1 MKVYKRNGAEQD
13 FCLDKIINAIK
24 KANNAVSDDGKL
36 TDEQF
41 DKVVATVEKFLEP
54 FDTVK
59 VEDIQDLVEKAL
71 MKHNRY
77 EIAKA
82 YILFR
87 DKKQNQKLYD
97 DVDEQVLAITKGE
110 SAELRGDNANKH
122 IDVNSSIRDYIAG
135 TECKSLAQKMLDKSI
150 ITAHK
155 KGWLHYHDMD
165 YSPVMPLHNCFSGNT
180 KVVTEYG
187 TLPFSSFK
195 EGETITVLDYKGV
208 RRKAI
213 VHLFEK
219 QPFNIV
225 TLVARGKNRKV
236 EIECTADHRW
246 MLEDGSITTS
256 LKVGDRIK
264 RFERH
269 RNTITNEE
277 QAKYWCFGFIVGD
290 GCDHYNLSHVRL
302 CGYKNQYLENFKKA
316 GCFYNLTPDFGK
328 DACPVTSH
336 FRKQDFLNSKGW
348 KFLNAEQ
355 KAFLF
360 EGLMAADHWGENSIT
375 TSDERELNL
384 IKECAPIA
392 GYVISSI
399 KEVTRNTNYK
409 ENALQYEIRFISTM
423 KENYGYVVKCIKPKY
438 KDNRPQQTYCVEEP
452 ETHTFTLEKGVVT
465 GNCDVF
471 NIEDMLDNGFMMND
485 TKITRPRRFSTAAN
499 LAAQVNLIIS
509 GSQYGGQTFS
519 WAPLAKYVESTRVDC
534 KIELLTILSVLPK
547 WLALI
552 LKPWYNKM
560 VEVMVKRDVHVGI
573 KTYQYQ
579 VLCHQSSNGQTPFVS
594 NVINLR
600 EAMGEREQKD
610 LAFIIEEIL
619 KRRTKG
625 VLDKLGKPMPPLFPK
640 LLYYTCDGLNVKK
653 GDPYFYLTELA
664 AKCITV
670 RMQPDI
676 ISEKKNREVKKGQMI
691 PAMGCRSFLAPVWE
705 ERRYPR
711 NTMFYWQYVTSNNI
725 QYEGAPGRNIDFN
738 RKIEYSVLPHSD
750 ANCEIA
756 INFRGNTGWLKE
768 TTDEEVVILQPIVYG
783 RFNMG
788 VVTINLPHCALSA
801 VKSVKDNNMD
811 SKYLKDE
818 FYRILDE
825 RLEICHKALLT
836 RWESVKNIKAKNS
849 PILWQHGALARLN
862 EDDTIGDWVV
872 KHEPAFTSISLGY
885 VGLYETC
892 MALTGES
899 NTSSKGQK
907 TSSKILQYLNKK
919 CEEWKEEDHLGYSI
933 YGTPEEALTYK
944 FASALAKD
952 FGLIEHITDKEYVV
966 NSYHVDPR
974 EDIDAFLKLK
984 IEGQYLALSSGGAV
998 SYIETPDMQ
1007 KNPEAII
1014 SVIQYMHEHIMYA
1027 EVNTKLDTCY
1037 NCGYQGELKMIK
1049 TENGDFRFVC
1059 PVCGCDDPDKQLVTR
1074 RICGYMGVVNAG
1086 NVNKGRG
1093 DDIFNRTLH
1102 LDSES
1107 NIRYVGN
1114 MKPTPKSC
1122 LCS

>member
-165 YSPVMPLHNCFSGNT
+165 YSPVMPLHNC
-180 KVVTEYG
+180 
-187 TLPFSSFK
+187 
-195 EGETITVLDYKGV
+195 
-208 RRKAI
+208 
-213 VHLFEK
+213 
-219 QPFNIV
+219 
-225 TLVARGKNRKV
+225 
-236 EIECTADHRW
+236 
-246 MLEDGSITTS
+246 
-256 LKVGDRIK
+256 
-264 RFERH
+264 
-269 RNTITNEE
+269 
-277 QAKYWCFGFIVGD
+277 
-290 GCDHYNLSHVRL
+290 
-302 CGYKNQYLENFKKA
+302 
-316 GCFYNLTPDFGK
+316 
-328 DACPVTSH
+328 
-336 FRKQDFLNSKGW
+336 
-348 KFLNAEQ
+348 
-355 KAFLF
+355 
-360 EGLMAADHWGENSIT
+360 
-375 TSDERELNL
+375 
-384 IKECAPIA
+384 
-392 GYVISSI
+392 
-399 KEVTRNTNYK
+399 
-409 ENALQYEIRFISTM
+409 
-423 KENYGYVVKCIKPKY
+423 
-438 KDNRPQQTYCVEEP
+438 
-452 ETHTFTLEKGVVT
+452 
-465 GNCDVF
+465 DVF

-499 LAAQVNLIIS
+499 LAAQINLIIS

-691 PAMGCRSFLAPVWE
+691 PCMGCRSFLAPIWE
-705 ERRYPR
+705 ERRYSR
-711 NTMFYWQYVTSNNI
+711 NTKFYWQYVTSNNI

-738 RKIEYSVLPHSD
+738 RKIEYSVLPHFD
-750 ANCEIA
+750 ANCDIA

-768 TTDEEVVILQPIVYG
+768 TTDEEVVVLQPIVYG

-788 VVTINLPHCALSA
+788 VVTVNLPHCALSA

-862 EDDTIGDWVV
+862 EEDTIGDWVM

-899 NTSSKGQK
+899 NTSAKGQK

-1014 SVIQYMHEHIMYA
+1014 VVIQYIHEHIMYA

-1102 LDSES
+1102 LDSEC

-1114 MKPTPKSC
+1114 MKPIPKSC

>member
-1 MKVYKRNGAEQD
+1 
-13 FCLDKIINAIK
+13 
-24 KANNAVSDDGKL
+24 
-36 TDEQF
+36 
-41 DKVVATVEKFLEP
+41 
-54 FDTVK
+54 
-59 VEDIQDLVEKAL
+59 
-71 MKHNRY
+71 
-77 EIAKA
+77 
-82 YILFR
+82 
-87 DKKQNQKLYD
+87 
-97 DVDEQVLAITKGE
+97 
-110 SAELRGDNANKH
+110 
-122 IDVNSSIRDYIAG
+122 
-135 TECKSLAQKMLDKSI
+135 
-150 ITAHK
+150 
-155 KGWLHYHDMD
+155 
-165 YSPVMPLHNCFSGNT
+165 
-180 KVVTEYG
+180 
-187 TLPFSSFK
+187 
-195 EGETITVLDYKGV
+195 
-208 RRKAI
+208 
-213 VHLFEK
+213 
-219 QPFNIV
+219 
-225 TLVARGKNRKV
+225 
-236 EIECTADHRW
+236 
-246 MLEDGSITTS
+246 
-256 LKVGDRIK
+256 
-264 RFERH
+264 
-269 RNTITNEE
+269 
-277 QAKYWCFGFIVGD
+277 
-290 GCDHYNLSHVRL
+290 
-302 CGYKNQYLENFKKA
+302 
-316 GCFYNLTPDFGK
+316 
-328 DACPVTSH
+328 
-336 FRKQDFLNSKGW
+336 
-348 KFLNAEQ
+348 
-355 KAFLF
+355 
-360 EGLMAADHWGENSIT
+360 
-375 TSDERELNL
+375 
-384 IKECAPIA
+384 
-392 GYVISSI
+392 
-399 KEVTRNTNYK
+399 
-409 ENALQYEIRFISTM
+409 
-423 KENYGYVVKCIKPKY
+423 
-438 KDNRPQQTYCVEEP
+438 
-452 ETHTFTLEKGVVT
+452 
-465 GNCDVF
+465 
-471 NIEDMLDNGFMMND
+471 
-485 TKITRPRRFSTAAN
+485 
-499 LAAQVNLIIS
+499 
-509 GSQYGGQTFS
+509 
-519 WAPLAKYVESTRVDC
+519 
-534 KIELLTILSVLPK
+534 
-547 WLALI
+547 
-552 LKPWYNKM
+552 
-560 VEVMVKRDVHVGI
+560 
-573 KTYQYQ
+573 
-579 VLCHQSSNGQTPFVS
+579 
-594 NVINLR
+594 
-600 EAMGEREQKD
+600 
-610 LAFIIEEIL
+610 
-619 KRRTKG
+619 
-625 VLDKLGKPMPPLFPK
+625 
-640 LLYYTCDGLNVKK
+640 
-653 GDPYFYLTELA
+653 
-664 AKCITV
+664 
-670 RMQPDI
+670 MQPDI

-768 TTDEEVVILQPIVYG
+768 TTDEEVVVLQPIVYG

-899 NTSSKGQK
+899 NTSVKGQK

-1014 SVIQYMHEHIMYA
+1014 SVIQYMHDHIMYA

>member
-165 YSPVMPLHNCFSGNT
+165 YSPVMPLHNC
-180 KVVTEYG
+180 
-187 TLPFSSFK
+187 
-195 EGETITVLDYKGV
+195 
-208 RRKAI
+208 
-213 VHLFEK
+213 
-219 QPFNIV
+219 
-225 TLVARGKNRKV
+225 
-236 EIECTADHRW
+236 
-246 MLEDGSITTS
+246 
-256 LKVGDRIK
+256 
-264 RFERH
+264 
-269 RNTITNEE
+269 
-277 QAKYWCFGFIVGD
+277 
-290 GCDHYNLSHVRL
+290 
-302 CGYKNQYLENFKKA
+302 
-316 GCFYNLTPDFGK
+316 
-328 DACPVTSH
+328 
-336 FRKQDFLNSKGW
+336 
-348 KFLNAEQ
+348 
-355 KAFLF
+355 
-360 EGLMAADHWGENSIT
+360 
-375 TSDERELNL
+375 
-384 IKECAPIA
+384 
-392 GYVISSI
+392 
-399 KEVTRNTNYK
+399 
-409 ENALQYEIRFISTM
+409 
-423 KENYGYVVKCIKPKY
+423 
-438 KDNRPQQTYCVEEP
+438 
-452 ETHTFTLEKGVVT
+452 
-465 GNCDVF
+465 DVF

-499 LAAQVNLIIS
+499 LAAQINLIIS

-534 KIELLTILSVLPK
+534 KIELLSILSVLPK
-547 WLALI
+547 WFAFI

-600 EAMGEREQKD
+600 EAMGEQEQKD

-691 PAMGCRSFLAPVWE
+691 PCMGCRSFLAPIWE

-711 NTMFYWQYVTSNNI
+711 NTKFYWQYVTSNNI

-862 EDDTIGDWVV
+862 EEDTIGDWVM

-899 NTSSKGQK
+899 NTSVKGQK

-1007 KNPEAII
+1007 KNPEAIVV
-1014 SVIQYMHEHIMYA
+1014 VIQYIHEHIMYA

-1102 LDSES
+1102 LDSEC

-1114 MKPTPKSC
+1114 MKPIPKSC

>member
-165 YSPVMPLHNCFSGNT
+165 YSPVMPLHNC
-180 KVVTEYG
+180 
-187 TLPFSSFK
+187 
-195 EGETITVLDYKGV
+195 
-208 RRKAI
+208 
-213 VHLFEK
+213 
-219 QPFNIV
+219 
-225 TLVARGKNRKV
+225 
-236 EIECTADHRW
+236 
-246 MLEDGSITTS
+246 
-256 LKVGDRIK
+256 
-264 RFERH
+264 
-269 RNTITNEE
+269 
-277 QAKYWCFGFIVGD
+277 
-290 GCDHYNLSHVRL
+290 
-302 CGYKNQYLENFKKA
+302 
-316 GCFYNLTPDFGK
+316 
-328 DACPVTSH
+328 
-336 FRKQDFLNSKGW
+336 
-348 KFLNAEQ
+348 
-355 KAFLF
+355 
-360 EGLMAADHWGENSIT
+360 
-375 TSDERELNL
+375 
-384 IKECAPIA
+384 
-392 GYVISSI
+392 
-399 KEVTRNTNYK
+399 
-409 ENALQYEIRFISTM
+409 
-423 KENYGYVVKCIKPKY
+423 
-438 KDNRPQQTYCVEEP
+438 
-452 ETHTFTLEKGVVT
+452 
-465 GNCDVF
+465 DVF

-499 LAAQVNLIIS
+499 LAAQINLIIS

-560 VEVMVKRDVHVGI
+560 VEIMVKRDVHVGI

-899 NTSSKGQK
+899 NTSVKGQK

-1007 KNPEAII
+1007 KNPEAVI
-1014 SVIQYMHEHIMYA
+1014 SVIQYMHDHIMYA

-1114 MKPTPKSC
+1114 MKPIPKSC
-1122 LCS
+1122 

>member
-165 YSPVMPLHNCFSGNT
+165 YSPVMPLHNC
-180 KVVTEYG
+180 
-187 TLPFSSFK
+187 
-195 EGETITVLDYKGV
+195 
-208 RRKAI
+208 
-213 VHLFEK
+213 
-219 QPFNIV
+219 
-225 TLVARGKNRKV
+225 
-236 EIECTADHRW
+236 
-246 MLEDGSITTS
+246 
-256 LKVGDRIK
+256 
-264 RFERH
+264 
-269 RNTITNEE
+269 
-277 QAKYWCFGFIVGD
+277 
-290 GCDHYNLSHVRL
+290 
-302 CGYKNQYLENFKKA
+302 
-316 GCFYNLTPDFGK
+316 
-328 DACPVTSH
+328 
-336 FRKQDFLNSKGW
+336 
-348 KFLNAEQ
+348 
-355 KAFLF
+355 
-360 EGLMAADHWGENSIT
+360 
-375 TSDERELNL
+375 
-384 IKECAPIA
+384 
-392 GYVISSI
+392 
-399 KEVTRNTNYK
+399 
-409 ENALQYEIRFISTM
+409 
-423 KENYGYVVKCIKPKY
+423 
-438 KDNRPQQTYCVEEP
+438 
-452 ETHTFTLEKGVVT
+452 
-465 GNCDVF
+465 DVF

-499 LAAQVNLIIS
+499 LAAQINLIIS

-534 KIELLTILSVLPK
+534 KIELLSILSVLPK
-547 WLALI
+547 WFAFI

-560 VEVMVKRDVHVGI
+560 VEVMVKRDIHVGI

-600 EAMGEREQKD
+600 EAMGEQEQKD

-691 PAMGCRSFLAPVWE
+691 PCMGCRSFLAPIWE

-711 NTMFYWQYVTSNNI
+711 STKFYWQYVTSNNI

-738 RKIEYSVLPHSD
+738 RKIEYSVLPHFD

-768 TTDEEVVILQPIVYG
+768 MTDEEVVVLQPIVYG

-849 PILWQHGALARLN
+849 PILWQHGALARLD
-862 EDDTIGDWVV
+862 EEDTIGDWVM

-952 FGLIEHITDKEYVV
+952 FGLIEHITDKEYIV

-974 EDIDAFLKLK
+974 EDIDAFLKLN

-1007 KNPEAII
+1007 RNPEAII

-1114 MKPTPKSC
+1114 MKPIPKSC

>member
-165 YSPVMPLHNCFSGNT
+165 YSPVMPLHNC
-180 KVVTEYG
+180 
-187 TLPFSSFK
+187 
-195 EGETITVLDYKGV
+195 
-208 RRKAI
+208 
-213 VHLFEK
+213 
-219 QPFNIV
+219 
-225 TLVARGKNRKV
+225 
-236 EIECTADHRW
+236 
-246 MLEDGSITTS
+246 
-256 LKVGDRIK
+256 
-264 RFERH
+264 
-269 RNTITNEE
+269 
-277 QAKYWCFGFIVGD
+277 
-290 GCDHYNLSHVRL
+290 
-302 CGYKNQYLENFKKA
+302 
-316 GCFYNLTPDFGK
+316 
-328 DACPVTSH
+328 
-336 FRKQDFLNSKGW
+336 
-348 KFLNAEQ
+348 
-355 KAFLF
+355 
-360 EGLMAADHWGENSIT
+360 
-375 TSDERELNL
+375 
-384 IKECAPIA
+384 
-392 GYVISSI
+392 
-399 KEVTRNTNYK
+399 
-409 ENALQYEIRFISTM
+409 
-423 KENYGYVVKCIKPKY
+423 
-438 KDNRPQQTYCVEEP
+438 
-452 ETHTFTLEKGVVT
+452 
-465 GNCDVF
+465 DVF

-499 LAAQVNLIIS
+499 LAAQINLIIS

-534 KIELLTILSVLPK
+534 KIELLSILSVLPK
-547 WLALI
+547 WFAFI

-738 RKIEYSVLPHSD
+738 RKIEYGYLPSFD

-862 EDDTIGDWVV
+862 EDDTIGNWVV

-899 NTSSKGQK
+899 NTSVKGQK

-1014 SVIQYMHEHIMYA
+1014 SVIQYMHDHIMYA

>member
-165 YSPVMPLHNCFSGNT
+165 YSPVMPLHNC
-180 KVVTEYG
+180 
-187 TLPFSSFK
+187 
-195 EGETITVLDYKGV
+195 
-208 RRKAI
+208 
-213 VHLFEK
+213 
-219 QPFNIV
+219 
-225 TLVARGKNRKV
+225 
-236 EIECTADHRW
+236 
-246 MLEDGSITTS
+246 
-256 LKVGDRIK
+256 
-264 RFERH
+264 
-269 RNTITNEE
+269 
-277 QAKYWCFGFIVGD
+277 
-290 GCDHYNLSHVRL
+290 
-302 CGYKNQYLENFKKA
+302 
-316 GCFYNLTPDFGK
+316 
-328 DACPVTSH
+328 
-336 FRKQDFLNSKGW
+336 
-348 KFLNAEQ
+348 
-355 KAFLF
+355 
-360 EGLMAADHWGENSIT
+360 
-375 TSDERELNL
+375 
-384 IKECAPIA
+384 
-392 GYVISSI
+392 
-399 KEVTRNTNYK
+399 
-409 ENALQYEIRFISTM
+409 
-423 KENYGYVVKCIKPKY
+423 
-438 KDNRPQQTYCVEEP
+438 
-452 ETHTFTLEKGVVT
+452 
-465 GNCDVF
+465 DVF

-499 LAAQVNLIIS
+499 LAAQINLIIS

-534 KIELLTILSVLPK
+534 KIELLSILSVLPK
-547 WLALI
+547 WFAFI

-560 VEVMVKRDVHVGI
+560 VEVMVKRDIHVGI

-600 EAMGEREQKD
+600 EAMGEQEQKD

-691 PAMGCRSFLAPVWE
+691 PCMGCRSFLAPIWE

-711 NTMFYWQYVTSNNI
+711 STKFYWQYVTSNNI

-738 RKIEYSVLPHSD
+738 RKIEYGVLPHSD

-768 TTDEEVVILQPIVYG
+768 TTDEEVVVLQPIVYG

-788 VVTINLPHCALSA
+788 VVTVNLPHCALSA

-849 PILWQHGALARLN
+849 PILWQHGALARLD
-862 EDDTIGDWVV
+862 EDDTIGDWVM

-899 NTSSKGQK
+899 NTSAKGQK

-1007 KNPEAII
+1007 KNPEAIVV
-1014 SVIQYMHEHIMYA
+1014 VIQYIHEHIMYA

-1114 MKPTPKSC
+1114 MKPITKSC

>member
-165 YSPVMPLHNCFSGNT
+165 YSPVMPLHNC
-180 KVVTEYG
+180 
-187 TLPFSSFK
+187 
-195 EGETITVLDYKGV
+195 
-208 RRKAI
+208 
-213 VHLFEK
+213 
-219 QPFNIV
+219 
-225 TLVARGKNRKV
+225 
-236 EIECTADHRW
+236 
-246 MLEDGSITTS
+246 
-256 LKVGDRIK
+256 
-264 RFERH
+264 
-269 RNTITNEE
+269 
-277 QAKYWCFGFIVGD
+277 
-290 GCDHYNLSHVRL
+290 
-302 CGYKNQYLENFKKA
+302 
-316 GCFYNLTPDFGK
+316 
-328 DACPVTSH
+328 
-336 FRKQDFLNSKGW
+336 
-348 KFLNAEQ
+348 
-355 KAFLF
+355 
-360 EGLMAADHWGENSIT
+360 
-375 TSDERELNL
+375 
-384 IKECAPIA
+384 
-392 GYVISSI
+392 
-399 KEVTRNTNYK
+399 
-409 ENALQYEIRFISTM
+409 
-423 KENYGYVVKCIKPKY
+423 
-438 KDNRPQQTYCVEEP
+438 
-452 ETHTFTLEKGVVT
+452 
-465 GNCDVF
+465 DVF

-499 LAAQVNLIIS
+499 LAAQINLIIS

-534 KIELLTILSVLPK
+534 KIELLSILSVLPK
-547 WLALI
+547 WFAFI

-691 PAMGCRSFLAPVWE
+691 PCMGCRSFLAPIWE
-705 ERRYPR
+705 ERRYSR
-711 NTMFYWQYVTSNNI
+711 NTKFYWQYVTSNNI

-862 EDDTIGDWVV
+862 EEDTIGDWVM

-899 NTSSKGQK
+899 NTSAKGQK

-1007 KNPEAII
+1007 KNPEAIVV
-1014 SVIQYMHEHIMYA
+1014 VIQYIHEHIMYA

-1037 NCGYQGELKMIK
+1037 NCGYQGELKMVK

-1102 LDSES
+1102 LDSEC

-1114 MKPTPKSC
+1114 MKPIPKSC

>member
-41 DKVVATVEKFLEP
+41 GKVVATVEKFLEP

-165 YSPVMPLHNCFSGNT
+165 YSPVMPLHNC
-180 KVVTEYG
+180 
-187 TLPFSSFK
+187 
-195 EGETITVLDYKGV
+195 
-208 RRKAI
+208 
-213 VHLFEK
+213 
-219 QPFNIV
+219 
-225 TLVARGKNRKV
+225 
-236 EIECTADHRW
+236 
-246 MLEDGSITTS
+246 
-256 LKVGDRIK
+256 
-264 RFERH
+264 
-269 RNTITNEE
+269 
-277 QAKYWCFGFIVGD
+277 
-290 GCDHYNLSHVRL
+290 
-302 CGYKNQYLENFKKA
+302 
-316 GCFYNLTPDFGK
+316 
-328 DACPVTSH
+328 
-336 FRKQDFLNSKGW
+336 
-348 KFLNAEQ
+348 
-355 KAFLF
+355 
-360 EGLMAADHWGENSIT
+360 
-375 TSDERELNL
+375 
-384 IKECAPIA
+384 
-392 GYVISSI
+392 
-399 KEVTRNTNYK
+399 
-409 ENALQYEIRFISTM
+409 
-423 KENYGYVVKCIKPKY
+423 
-438 KDNRPQQTYCVEEP
+438 
-452 ETHTFTLEKGVVT
+452 
-465 GNCDVF
+465 DVF

-499 LAAQVNLIIS
+499 LAAQINLIIS

-547 WLALI
+547 WFAFI

-560 VEVMVKRDVHVGI
+560 VEVMVKRDIHVGI

-691 PAMGCRSFLAPVWE
+691 PCMGCRSFLAPIWE

-711 NTMFYWQYVTSNNI
+711 STKFYWQYVTSNNI
-725 QYEGAPGRNIDFN
+725 QYEGSPGRNIDFN
-738 RKIEYSVLPHSD
+738 RKIEYSVLPHFD

-768 TTDEEVVILQPIVYG
+768 TTDEEVVVLQPIVYG

-788 VVTINLPHCALSA
+788 VVTVNLPHCALSA

-862 EDDTIGDWVV
+862 EEDTIGDWVM

-899 NTSSKGQK
+899 NTSAKGQK

-974 EDIDAFLKLK
+974 EDIDAFLKLN

-1007 KNPEAII
+1007 RNPEAII

-1114 MKPTPKSC
+1114 MKPIPKSC

>member
-165 YSPVMPLHNCFSGNT
+165 YSPVMPLHNC
-180 KVVTEYG
+180 
-187 TLPFSSFK
+187 
-195 EGETITVLDYKGV
+195 
-208 RRKAI
+208 
-213 VHLFEK
+213 
-219 QPFNIV
+219 
-225 TLVARGKNRKV
+225 
-236 EIECTADHRW
+236 
-246 MLEDGSITTS
+246 
-256 LKVGDRIK
+256 
-264 RFERH
+264 
-269 RNTITNEE
+269 
-277 QAKYWCFGFIVGD
+277 
-290 GCDHYNLSHVRL
+290 
-302 CGYKNQYLENFKKA
+302 
-316 GCFYNLTPDFGK
+316 
-328 DACPVTSH
+328 
-336 FRKQDFLNSKGW
+336 
-348 KFLNAEQ
+348 
-355 KAFLF
+355 
-360 EGLMAADHWGENSIT
+360 
-375 TSDERELNL
+375 
-384 IKECAPIA
+384 
-392 GYVISSI
+392 
-399 KEVTRNTNYK
+399 
-409 ENALQYEIRFISTM
+409 
-423 KENYGYVVKCIKPKY
+423 
-438 KDNRPQQTYCVEEP
+438 
-452 ETHTFTLEKGVVT
+452 
-465 GNCDVF
+465 DVF

-499 LAAQVNLIIS
+499 LAAQINLIIS

-738 RKIEYSVLPHSD
+738 RKIEYGYLPSFD

-899 NTSSKGQK
+899 NTSVKGQK

-1014 SVIQYMHEHIMYA
+1014 SVIQYMHDHIMYA

-1114 MKPTPKSC
+1114 MKPNPKSC

>member
-165 YSPVMPLHNCFSGNT
+165 YSPVMPLHNC
-180 KVVTEYG
+180 
-187 TLPFSSFK
+187 
-195 EGETITVLDYKGV
+195 
-208 RRKAI
+208 
-213 VHLFEK
+213 
-219 QPFNIV
+219 
-225 TLVARGKNRKV
+225 
-236 EIECTADHRW
+236 
-246 MLEDGSITTS
+246 
-256 LKVGDRIK
+256 
-264 RFERH
+264 
-269 RNTITNEE
+269 
-277 QAKYWCFGFIVGD
+277 
-290 GCDHYNLSHVRL
+290 
-302 CGYKNQYLENFKKA
+302 
-316 GCFYNLTPDFGK
+316 
-328 DACPVTSH
+328 
-336 FRKQDFLNSKGW
+336 
-348 KFLNAEQ
+348 
-355 KAFLF
+355 
-360 EGLMAADHWGENSIT
+360 
-375 TSDERELNL
+375 
-384 IKECAPIA
+384 
-392 GYVISSI
+392 
-399 KEVTRNTNYK
+399 
-409 ENALQYEIRFISTM
+409 
-423 KENYGYVVKCIKPKY
+423 
-438 KDNRPQQTYCVEEP
+438 
-452 ETHTFTLEKGVVT
+452 
-465 GNCDVF
+465 DVF

-499 LAAQVNLIIS
+499 LAAQINLIIS

-534 KIELLTILSVLPK
+534 KIELLSILSVLPK
-547 WLALI
+547 WLAFI

-560 VEVMVKRDVHVGI
+560 VEVMVKRDIHVGI

-691 PAMGCRSFLAPVWE
+691 PCMGCRSFVSAIWE

-711 NTMFYWQYVTSNNI
+711 STKFYWQYVTSNNI

-738 RKIEYSVLPHSD
+738 RKIEYSVLPHFD

-768 TTDEEVVILQPIVYG
+768 TTDEEVVVLQPIVYG

-862 EDDTIGDWVV
+862 EEDTIGDWVM

-899 NTSSKGQK
+899 NTSVKGQK

-1014 SVIQYMHEHIMYA
+1014 VVIQYIHEHIMYA

-1102 LDSES
+1102 LDSEC

-1114 MKPTPKSC
+1114 VKPIPKSC

>member
-165 YSPVMPLHNCFSGNT
+165 YSPVMPLHNC
-180 KVVTEYG
+180 
-187 TLPFSSFK
+187 
-195 EGETITVLDYKGV
+195 
-208 RRKAI
+208 
-213 VHLFEK
+213 
-219 QPFNIV
+219 
-225 TLVARGKNRKV
+225 
-236 EIECTADHRW
+236 
-246 MLEDGSITTS
+246 
-256 LKVGDRIK
+256 
-264 RFERH
+264 
-269 RNTITNEE
+269 
-277 QAKYWCFGFIVGD
+277 
-290 GCDHYNLSHVRL
+290 
-302 CGYKNQYLENFKKA
+302 
-316 GCFYNLTPDFGK
+316 
-328 DACPVTSH
+328 
-336 FRKQDFLNSKGW
+336 
-348 KFLNAEQ
+348 
-355 KAFLF
+355 
-360 EGLMAADHWGENSIT
+360 
-375 TSDERELNL
+375 
-384 IKECAPIA
+384 
-392 GYVISSI
+392 
-399 KEVTRNTNYK
+399 
-409 ENALQYEIRFISTM
+409 
-423 KENYGYVVKCIKPKY
+423 
-438 KDNRPQQTYCVEEP
+438 
-452 ETHTFTLEKGVVT
+452 
-465 GNCDVF
+465 DVF

-499 LAAQVNLIIS
+499 LAAQINLIIS

-534 KIELLTILSVLPK
+534 KIELLSILSVLPK
-547 WLALI
+547 WFAFI

-691 PAMGCRSFLAPVWE
+691 PCMGCRSFLAPIWE

-711 NTMFYWQYVTSNNI
+711 STKFYWQYVTSNNI

-738 RKIEYSVLPHSD
+738 RKIEYSVLPHFN

-768 TTDEEVVILQPIVYG
+768 TTDEEVVVLQPIVYG

-788 VVTINLPHCALSA
+788 VVTVNLPHCALSA

-862 EDDTIGDWVV
+862 EDDTIGDWVM

-899 NTSSKGQK
+899 NTSAKGQK

-974 EDIDAFLKLK
+974 EDIDAFLKLN

-1007 KNPEAII
+1007 RNPEAII

-1114 MKPTPKSC
+1114 MKPIPKS
-1122 LCS
+1122 

>member
-165 YSPVMPLHNCFSGNT
+165 YSPVMPLHNC
-180 KVVTEYG
+180 
-187 TLPFSSFK
+187 
-195 EGETITVLDYKGV
+195 
-208 RRKAI
+208 
-213 VHLFEK
+213 
-219 QPFNIV
+219 
-225 TLVARGKNRKV
+225 
-236 EIECTADHRW
+236 
-246 MLEDGSITTS
+246 
-256 LKVGDRIK
+256 
-264 RFERH
+264 
-269 RNTITNEE
+269 
-277 QAKYWCFGFIVGD
+277 
-290 GCDHYNLSHVRL
+290 
-302 CGYKNQYLENFKKA
+302 
-316 GCFYNLTPDFGK
+316 
-328 DACPVTSH
+328 
-336 FRKQDFLNSKGW
+336 
-348 KFLNAEQ
+348 
-355 KAFLF
+355 
-360 EGLMAADHWGENSIT
+360 
-375 TSDERELNL
+375 
-384 IKECAPIA
+384 
-392 GYVISSI
+392 
-399 KEVTRNTNYK
+399 
-409 ENALQYEIRFISTM
+409 
-423 KENYGYVVKCIKPKY
+423 
-438 KDNRPQQTYCVEEP
+438 
-452 ETHTFTLEKGVVT
+452 
-465 GNCDVF
+465 DVF

-499 LAAQVNLIIS
+499 LAAQINLIIS

-547 WLALI
+547 WLAFI

-560 VEVMVKRDVHVGI
+560 VEVMVKRDIHVGI

-600 EAMGEREQKD
+600 EAMGEQEQKD

-691 PAMGCRSFLAPVWE
+691 PCMGCRSFLAPIWE
-705 ERRYPR
+705 ERRYSR
-711 NTMFYWQYVTSNNI
+711 NTKFYWQYVTSNNI

-811 SKYLKDE
+811 PKYLKDE

-849 PILWQHGALARLN
+849 PILWQHGALARLD
-862 EDDTIGDWVV
+862 EDDTIGDWVM

-899 NTSSKGQK
+899 NTSVKGQK

-1007 KNPEAII
+1007 RNPEAII

-1114 MKPTPKSC
+1114 IKPITKSC

>member
-41 DKVVATVEKFLEP
+41 DKVVATVEKYLEP

-165 YSPVMPLHNCFSGNT
+165 YSPVMPLHNC
-180 KVVTEYG
+180 
-187 TLPFSSFK
+187 
-195 EGETITVLDYKGV
+195 
-208 RRKAI
+208 
-213 VHLFEK
+213 
-219 QPFNIV
+219 
-225 TLVARGKNRKV
+225 
-236 EIECTADHRW
+236 
-246 MLEDGSITTS
+246 
-256 LKVGDRIK
+256 
-264 RFERH
+264 
-269 RNTITNEE
+269 
-277 QAKYWCFGFIVGD
+277 
-290 GCDHYNLSHVRL
+290 
-302 CGYKNQYLENFKKA
+302 
-316 GCFYNLTPDFGK
+316 
-328 DACPVTSH
+328 
-336 FRKQDFLNSKGW
+336 
-348 KFLNAEQ
+348 
-355 KAFLF
+355 
-360 EGLMAADHWGENSIT
+360 
-375 TSDERELNL
+375 
-384 IKECAPIA
+384 
-392 GYVISSI
+392 
-399 KEVTRNTNYK
+399 
-409 ENALQYEIRFISTM
+409 
-423 KENYGYVVKCIKPKY
+423 
-438 KDNRPQQTYCVEEP
+438 
-452 ETHTFTLEKGVVT
+452 
-465 GNCDVF
+465 DVF

-499 LAAQVNLIIS
+499 LAAQINLIIS

-534 KIELLTILSVLPK
+534 KIELLSILSVLPK
-547 WLALI
+547 WLAFI

-691 PAMGCRSFLAPVWE
+691 PCMGCRSFLAPIWE

-711 NTMFYWQYVTSNNI
+711 NTKFYWQYVTSNNI

-738 RKIEYSVLPHSD
+738 RKIEYSVLPHFD
-750 ANCEIA
+750 ANCDIA

-768 TTDEEVVILQPIVYG
+768 TTDEEVVVLQPIVYG

-849 PILWQHGALARLN
+849 PILWQHGALARLD
-862 EDDTIGDWVV
+862 EEDTIGDWVM

-899 NTSSKGQK
+899 NTSVKGQK

-1007 KNPEAII
+1007 RNPEAII

-1037 NCGYQGELKMIK
+1037 NCGYQGELEMIK

-1059 PVCGCDDPDKQLVTR
+1059 PVCKCDDPDKQLVTR

-1102 LDSES
+1102 LDSEC

-1114 MKPTPKSC
+1114 IKPIPKSC

>member
-165 YSPVMPLHNCFSGNT
+165 YSPVMPLHNC
-180 KVVTEYG
+180 
-187 TLPFSSFK
+187 
-195 EGETITVLDYKGV
+195 
-208 RRKAI
+208 
-213 VHLFEK
+213 
-219 QPFNIV
+219 
-225 TLVARGKNRKV
+225 
-236 EIECTADHRW
+236 
-246 MLEDGSITTS
+246 
-256 LKVGDRIK
+256 
-264 RFERH
+264 
-269 RNTITNEE
+269 
-277 QAKYWCFGFIVGD
+277 
-290 GCDHYNLSHVRL
+290 
-302 CGYKNQYLENFKKA
+302 
-316 GCFYNLTPDFGK
+316 
-328 DACPVTSH
+328 
-336 FRKQDFLNSKGW
+336 
-348 KFLNAEQ
+348 
-355 KAFLF
+355 
-360 EGLMAADHWGENSIT
+360 
-375 TSDERELNL
+375 
-384 IKECAPIA
+384 
-392 GYVISSI
+392 
-399 KEVTRNTNYK
+399 
-409 ENALQYEIRFISTM
+409 
-423 KENYGYVVKCIKPKY
+423 
-438 KDNRPQQTYCVEEP
+438 
-452 ETHTFTLEKGVVT
+452 
-465 GNCDVF
+465 DVF

-499 LAAQVNLIIS
+499 LAAQINLIIS

-547 WLALI
+547 WFAFI

-560 VEVMVKRDVHVGI
+560 VEVMVKRDIHVGI

-600 EAMGEREQKD
+600 EAMGEQEQKD

-691 PAMGCRSFLAPVWE
+691 PCMGCRSFLAPIWE
-705 ERRYPR
+705 ERRYSR
-711 NTMFYWQYVTSNNI
+711 NTKFYWQYVTSNNI

-862 EDDTIGDWVV
+862 EEDTIGDWVM

-899 NTSSKGQK
+899 NTSAKGQK

-1014 SVIQYMHEHIMYA
+1014 VVIQYIHEHIMYA

-1102 LDSES
+1102 LDSEC

-1114 MKPTPKSC
+1114 MKPIPKSC

>member
-82 YILFR
+82 YIIFR

-165 YSPVMPLHNCFSGNT
+165 YSPVMPLHNC
-180 KVVTEYG
+180 
-187 TLPFSSFK
+187 
-195 EGETITVLDYKGV
+195 
-208 RRKAI
+208 
-213 VHLFEK
+213 
-219 QPFNIV
+219 
-225 TLVARGKNRKV
+225 
-236 EIECTADHRW
+236 
-246 MLEDGSITTS
+246 
-256 LKVGDRIK
+256 
-264 RFERH
+264 
-269 RNTITNEE
+269 
-277 QAKYWCFGFIVGD
+277 
-290 GCDHYNLSHVRL
+290 
-302 CGYKNQYLENFKKA
+302 
-316 GCFYNLTPDFGK
+316 
-328 DACPVTSH
+328 
-336 FRKQDFLNSKGW
+336 
-348 KFLNAEQ
+348 
-355 KAFLF
+355 
-360 EGLMAADHWGENSIT
+360 
-375 TSDERELNL
+375 
-384 IKECAPIA
+384 
-392 GYVISSI
+392 
-399 KEVTRNTNYK
+399 
-409 ENALQYEIRFISTM
+409 
-423 KENYGYVVKCIKPKY
+423 
-438 KDNRPQQTYCVEEP
+438 
-452 ETHTFTLEKGVVT
+452 
-465 GNCDVF
+465 DVF

-499 LAAQVNLIIS
+499 LAAQINLIIS

-534 KIELLTILSVLPK
+534 KIELLSILSVLPK
-547 WLALI
+547 WFAFI

-691 PAMGCRSFLAPVWE
+691 PCMGCRSFLAPIWE

-711 NTMFYWQYVTSNNI
+711 NTKFYWQYVTSNNI

-738 RKIEYSVLPHSD
+738 RKIEYSVLPHFD
-750 ANCEIA
+750 ANCDIA

-768 TTDEEVVILQPIVYG
+768 TTDEEVVVLQPIVYG

-788 VVTINLPHCALSA
+788 VVTVNLPHCALSA

-849 PILWQHGALARLN
+849 PILWQHGALARLD
-862 EDDTIGDWVV
+862 EEDTIGDWVM

-899 NTSSKGQK
+899 NTSVKGQK

-1014 SVIQYMHEHIMYA
+1014 VVIQYIHEHIMYA

-1102 LDSES
+1102 LDSEC

-1114 MKPTPKSC
+1114 MKPIPKSC

>member
-1 MKVYKRNGAEQD
+1 
-13 FCLDKIINAIK
+13 
-24 KANNAVSDDGKL
+24 
-36 TDEQF
+36 
-41 DKVVATVEKFLEP
+41 
-54 FDTVK
+54 
-59 VEDIQDLVEKAL
+59 
-71 MKHNRY
+71 
-77 EIAKA
+77 
-82 YILFR
+82 
-87 DKKQNQKLYD
+87 
-97 DVDEQVLAITKGE
+97 
-110 SAELRGDNANKH
+110 
-122 IDVNSSIRDYIAG
+122 
-135 TECKSLAQKMLDKSI
+135 
-150 ITAHK
+150 
-155 KGWLHYHDMD
+155 
-165 YSPVMPLHNCFSGNT
+165 
-180 KVVTEYG
+180 
-187 TLPFSSFK
+187 
-195 EGETITVLDYKGV
+195 
-208 RRKAI
+208 
-213 VHLFEK
+213 
-219 QPFNIV
+219 
-225 TLVARGKNRKV
+225 
-236 EIECTADHRW
+236 
-246 MLEDGSITTS
+246 
-256 LKVGDRIK
+256 
-264 RFERH
+264 
-269 RNTITNEE
+269 
-277 QAKYWCFGFIVGD
+277 
-290 GCDHYNLSHVRL
+290 
-302 CGYKNQYLENFKKA
+302 
-316 GCFYNLTPDFGK
+316 
-328 DACPVTSH
+328 
-336 FRKQDFLNSKGW
+336 
-348 KFLNAEQ
+348 
-355 KAFLF
+355 
-360 EGLMAADHWGENSIT
+360 
-375 TSDERELNL
+375 
-384 IKECAPIA
+384 
-392 GYVISSI
+392 
-399 KEVTRNTNYK
+399 
-409 ENALQYEIRFISTM
+409 
-423 KENYGYVVKCIKPKY
+423 
-438 KDNRPQQTYCVEEP
+438 
-452 ETHTFTLEKGVVT
+452 
-465 GNCDVF
+465 
-471 NIEDMLDNGFMMND
+471 
-485 TKITRPRRFSTAAN
+485 
-499 LAAQVNLIIS
+499 
-509 GSQYGGQTFS
+509 
-519 WAPLAKYVESTRVDC
+519 
-534 KIELLTILSVLPK
+534 
-547 WLALI
+547 
-552 LKPWYNKM
+552 M
-560 VEVMVKRDVHVGI
+560 VEVMVKRDIHVGI

-691 PAMGCRSFLAPVWE
+691 PCMGCRSFLAPIWE

-711 NTMFYWQYVTSNNI
+711 NTKFYWQYVTSNHI

-738 RKIEYSVLPHSD
+738 RKIEYSVLPHFD
-750 ANCEIA
+750 ANCDIA

-768 TTDEEVVILQPIVYG
+768 TTDEEVVVLQPIVYG

-849 PILWQHGALARLN
+849 PILWQHGALARLD
-862 EDDTIGDWVV
+862 EDDTIGDWVM

-899 NTSSKGQK
+899 NTSAKGQK

-1007 KNPEAII
+1007 RNPEAII

-1037 NCGYQGELKMIK
+1037 NCGYQGELEMIK

-1059 PVCGCDDPDKQLVTR
+1059 PVCKCDDPDKQLVTR

-1102 LDSES
+1102 LDSEC

-1114 MKPTPKSC
+1114 IKPIPKSC

>member
-165 YSPVMPLHNCFSGNT
+165 YSPVMPLHNC
-180 KVVTEYG
+180 
-187 TLPFSSFK
+187 
-195 EGETITVLDYKGV
+195 
-208 RRKAI
+208 
-213 VHLFEK
+213 
-219 QPFNIV
+219 
-225 TLVARGKNRKV
+225 
-236 EIECTADHRW
+236 
-246 MLEDGSITTS
+246 
-256 LKVGDRIK
+256 
-264 RFERH
+264 
-269 RNTITNEE
+269 
-277 QAKYWCFGFIVGD
+277 
-290 GCDHYNLSHVRL
+290 
-302 CGYKNQYLENFKKA
+302 
-316 GCFYNLTPDFGK
+316 
-328 DACPVTSH
+328 
-336 FRKQDFLNSKGW
+336 
-348 KFLNAEQ
+348 
-355 KAFLF
+355 
-360 EGLMAADHWGENSIT
+360 
-375 TSDERELNL
+375 
-384 IKECAPIA
+384 
-392 GYVISSI
+392 
-399 KEVTRNTNYK
+399 
-409 ENALQYEIRFISTM
+409 
-423 KENYGYVVKCIKPKY
+423 
-438 KDNRPQQTYCVEEP
+438 
-452 ETHTFTLEKGVVT
+452 
-465 GNCDVF
+465 DVF

-499 LAAQVNLIIS
+499 LAAQINLIIS

-534 KIELLTILSVLPK
+534 KIELLSILSVLPK
-547 WLALI
+547 WFAFI

-600 EAMGEREQKD
+600 EAMGEQEQKD

-691 PAMGCRSFLAPVWE
+691 PCMGCRSFLAPIWE
-705 ERRYPR
+705 ERRYSR
-711 NTMFYWQYVTSNNI
+711 NTKFYWQYVTSNNI

-788 VVTINLPHCALSA
+788 VVTVNLPHCALSA

-862 EDDTIGDWVV
+862 EEDTIGDWVM

-899 NTSSKGQK
+899 NTSAKGQK

-919 CEEWKEEDHLGYSI
+919 CEDWKEEDHLGYSI

-1007 KNPEAII
+1007 KNPEAIVV
-1014 SVIQYMHEHIMYA
+1014 VIQYIHEHIMYA

-1102 LDSES
+1102 LDSEC

-1114 MKPTPKSC
+1114 VKPIPKNC

>member
-41 DKVVATVEKFLEP
+41 GKVVATVEKFLEP

-165 YSPVMPLHNCFSGNT
+165 YSPVMPLHNC
-180 KVVTEYG
+180 
-187 TLPFSSFK
+187 
-195 EGETITVLDYKGV
+195 
-208 RRKAI
+208 
-213 VHLFEK
+213 
-219 QPFNIV
+219 
-225 TLVARGKNRKV
+225 
-236 EIECTADHRW
+236 
-246 MLEDGSITTS
+246 
-256 LKVGDRIK
+256 
-264 RFERH
+264 
-269 RNTITNEE
+269 
-277 QAKYWCFGFIVGD
+277 
-290 GCDHYNLSHVRL
+290 
-302 CGYKNQYLENFKKA
+302 
-316 GCFYNLTPDFGK
+316 
-328 DACPVTSH
+328 
-336 FRKQDFLNSKGW
+336 
-348 KFLNAEQ
+348 
-355 KAFLF
+355 
-360 EGLMAADHWGENSIT
+360 
-375 TSDERELNL
+375 
-384 IKECAPIA
+384 
-392 GYVISSI
+392 
-399 KEVTRNTNYK
+399 
-409 ENALQYEIRFISTM
+409 
-423 KENYGYVVKCIKPKY
+423 
-438 KDNRPQQTYCVEEP
+438 
-452 ETHTFTLEKGVVT
+452 
-465 GNCDVF
+465 DVF

-499 LAAQVNLIIS
+499 LAAQINLIIS

-691 PAMGCRSFLAPVWE
+691 PCMGCRSFLAPIWE

-711 NTMFYWQYVTSNNI
+711 STKFYWQYVTSNNI

-768 TTDEEVVILQPIVYG
+768 TTDEEVVVLQPIVYG

-788 VVTINLPHCALSA
+788 VVTVNLPHCALSA

-862 EDDTIGDWVV
+862 EEDTIGDWVM

-899 NTSSKGQK
+899 NTSVKGQK

-974 EDIDAFLKLK
+974 EDIDAFLKLN

-1007 KNPEAII
+1007 RNPEAII

-1037 NCGYQGELKMIK
+1037 NCGYQGELEMVK

-1059 PVCGCDDPDKQLVTR
+1059 PVCRCDDPDKQLVTR

-1114 MKPTPKSC
+1114 MKPIPKS
-1122 LCS
+1122 

>member
-165 YSPVMPLHNCFSGNT
+165 YSPVMPLHNC
-180 KVVTEYG
+180 
-187 TLPFSSFK
+187 
-195 EGETITVLDYKGV
+195 
-208 RRKAI
+208 
-213 VHLFEK
+213 
-219 QPFNIV
+219 
-225 TLVARGKNRKV
+225 
-236 EIECTADHRW
+236 
-246 MLEDGSITTS
+246 
-256 LKVGDRIK
+256 
-264 RFERH
+264 
-269 RNTITNEE
+269 
-277 QAKYWCFGFIVGD
+277 
-290 GCDHYNLSHVRL
+290 
-302 CGYKNQYLENFKKA
+302 
-316 GCFYNLTPDFGK
+316 
-328 DACPVTSH
+328 
-336 FRKQDFLNSKGW
+336 
-348 KFLNAEQ
+348 
-355 KAFLF
+355 
-360 EGLMAADHWGENSIT
+360 
-375 TSDERELNL
+375 
-384 IKECAPIA
+384 
-392 GYVISSI
+392 
-399 KEVTRNTNYK
+399 
-409 ENALQYEIRFISTM
+409 
-423 KENYGYVVKCIKPKY
+423 
-438 KDNRPQQTYCVEEP
+438 
-452 ETHTFTLEKGVVT
+452 
-465 GNCDVF
+465 DVF

-499 LAAQVNLIIS
+499 LAAQINLIIS
-509 GSQYGGQTFS
+509 GSQYGGQSFS

-547 WLALI
+547 WIAFI

-560 VEVMVKRDVHVGI
+560 VEVMVKRDIHVGI

-691 PAMGCRSFLAPVWE
+691 PCMGCRSFLAPIWE

-711 NTMFYWQYVTSNNI
+711 STKFYWQYVTSNNI

-738 RKIEYSVLPHSD
+738 RKIEYSVLPHFD

-768 TTDEEVVILQPIVYG
+768 MTDEEVVVLQPIVYG

-849 PILWQHGALARLN
+849 PILWQHGALARLD
-862 EDDTIGDWVV
+862 EEDTIGDWVM

-899 NTSSKGQK
+899 NTSVKGQK

-952 FGLIEHITDKEYVV
+952 FGLIEHITDKEYIV

-974 EDIDAFLKLK
+974 EDIDAFLKLN

-1007 KNPEAII
+1007 RNPEAII

-1114 MKPTPKSC
+1114 MKPIPKSC

>member
-165 YSPVMPLHNCFSGNT
+165 YSPVMPLHNC
-180 KVVTEYG
+180 
-187 TLPFSSFK
+187 
-195 EGETITVLDYKGV
+195 
-208 RRKAI
+208 
-213 VHLFEK
+213 
-219 QPFNIV
+219 
-225 TLVARGKNRKV
+225 
-236 EIECTADHRW
+236 
-246 MLEDGSITTS
+246 
-256 LKVGDRIK
+256 
-264 RFERH
+264 
-269 RNTITNEE
+269 
-277 QAKYWCFGFIVGD
+277 
-290 GCDHYNLSHVRL
+290 
-302 CGYKNQYLENFKKA
+302 
-316 GCFYNLTPDFGK
+316 
-328 DACPVTSH
+328 
-336 FRKQDFLNSKGW
+336 
-348 KFLNAEQ
+348 
-355 KAFLF
+355 
-360 EGLMAADHWGENSIT
+360 
-375 TSDERELNL
+375 
-384 IKECAPIA
+384 
-392 GYVISSI
+392 
-399 KEVTRNTNYK
+399 
-409 ENALQYEIRFISTM
+409 
-423 KENYGYVVKCIKPKY
+423 
-438 KDNRPQQTYCVEEP
+438 
-452 ETHTFTLEKGVVT
+452 
-465 GNCDVF
+465 DVF

-499 LAAQVNLIIS
+499 LAAQINLIIS

-547 WLALI
+547 WFAFI

-560 VEVMVKRDVHVGI
+560 VEVMVKRDIHVGI

-600 EAMGEREQKD
+600 EAMGEQEQKD

-691 PAMGCRSFLAPVWE
+691 PCMGCRSFLAPIWE

-711 NTMFYWQYVTSNNI
+711 STKFYWQYVTSSNV

-738 RKIEYSVLPHSD
+738 RKIEYSVLPHFD

-768 TTDEEVVILQPIVYG
+768 MTDEEVVVLQPIVYG

-849 PILWQHGALARLN
+849 PILWQHGALARLD
-862 EDDTIGDWVV
+862 EEDTIGDWVM

-899 NTSSKGQK
+899 NTSVKGQK

-974 EDIDAFLKLK
+974 EDIDAFLKLN

-1007 KNPEAII
+1007 RNPEAII

-1114 MKPTPKSC
+1114 MKPIPKSC

>member
-165 YSPVMPLHNCFSGNT
+165 YSPVMPLHNC
-180 KVVTEYG
+180 
-187 TLPFSSFK
+187 
-195 EGETITVLDYKGV
+195 
-208 RRKAI
+208 
-213 VHLFEK
+213 
-219 QPFNIV
+219 
-225 TLVARGKNRKV
+225 
-236 EIECTADHRW
+236 
-246 MLEDGSITTS
+246 
-256 LKVGDRIK
+256 
-264 RFERH
+264 
-269 RNTITNEE
+269 
-277 QAKYWCFGFIVGD
+277 
-290 GCDHYNLSHVRL
+290 
-302 CGYKNQYLENFKKA
+302 
-316 GCFYNLTPDFGK
+316 
-328 DACPVTSH
+328 
-336 FRKQDFLNSKGW
+336 
-348 KFLNAEQ
+348 
-355 KAFLF
+355 
-360 EGLMAADHWGENSIT
+360 
-375 TSDERELNL
+375 
-384 IKECAPIA
+384 
-392 GYVISSI
+392 
-399 KEVTRNTNYK
+399 
-409 ENALQYEIRFISTM
+409 
-423 KENYGYVVKCIKPKY
+423 
-438 KDNRPQQTYCVEEP
+438 
-452 ETHTFTLEKGVVT
+452 
-465 GNCDVF
+465 DVF

-499 LAAQVNLIIS
+499 LAAQINLIIS

-547 WLALI
+547 WLAFI

-560 VEVMVKRDVHVGI
+560 VEVMVKRDIHVGI

-600 EAMGEREQKD
+600 EAMGELEQKD

-862 EDDTIGDWVV
+862 EDDTIGDWVM

-952 FGLIEHITDKEYVV
+952 FGLIEHITDKEYIV

-998 SYIETPDMQ
+998 SYIETSDMQ

-1014 SVIQYMHEHIMYA
+1014 SVIQYMHDHIMYA

>member
-41 DKVVATVEKFLEP
+41 DKVVSTVEKFLEP

-165 YSPVMPLHNCFSGNT
+165 YSPVMPLHNC
-180 KVVTEYG
+180 
-187 TLPFSSFK
+187 
-195 EGETITVLDYKGV
+195 
-208 RRKAI
+208 
-213 VHLFEK
+213 
-219 QPFNIV
+219 
-225 TLVARGKNRKV
+225 
-236 EIECTADHRW
+236 
-246 MLEDGSITTS
+246 
-256 LKVGDRIK
+256 
-264 RFERH
+264 
-269 RNTITNEE
+269 
-277 QAKYWCFGFIVGD
+277 
-290 GCDHYNLSHVRL
+290 
-302 CGYKNQYLENFKKA
+302 
-316 GCFYNLTPDFGK
+316 
-328 DACPVTSH
+328 
-336 FRKQDFLNSKGW
+336 
-348 KFLNAEQ
+348 
-355 KAFLF
+355 
-360 EGLMAADHWGENSIT
+360 
-375 TSDERELNL
+375 
-384 IKECAPIA
+384 
-392 GYVISSI
+392 
-399 KEVTRNTNYK
+399 
-409 ENALQYEIRFISTM
+409 
-423 KENYGYVVKCIKPKY
+423 
-438 KDNRPQQTYCVEEP
+438 
-452 ETHTFTLEKGVVT
+452 
-465 GNCDVF
+465 DVF

-499 LAAQVNLIIS
+499 LAAQINLIIS

-534 KIELLTILSVLPK
+534 KIELLSILSVLPK
-547 WLALI
+547 WFAFI

-560 VEVMVKRDVHVGI
+560 VEVMVKRDIHVGI

-691 PAMGCRSFLAPVWE
+691 PCMGCRSFLAPIWE

-711 NTMFYWQYVTSNNI
+711 STKFYWQYVTSNNI

-738 RKIEYSVLPHSD
+738 RKIEYSVLPHFD

-768 TTDEEVVILQPIVYG
+768 TTDEEVVVLQPIVYG

-788 VVTINLPHCALSA
+788 VVTVNLPHCALSA

-862 EDDTIGDWVV
+862 EEDTIGDWVM

-892 MALTGES
+892 MALTSES
-899 NTSSKGQK
+899 NTSVKGQK

-1007 KNPEAII
+1007 RNPEAII

-1037 NCGYQGELKMIK
+1037 NCGYQGELEMVK

-1114 MKPTPKSC
+1114 MKPIPKSC

>member
-165 YSPVMPLHNCFSGNT
+165 YSPVMPLHNC
-180 KVVTEYG
+180 
-187 TLPFSSFK
+187 
-195 EGETITVLDYKGV
+195 
-208 RRKAI
+208 
-213 VHLFEK
+213 
-219 QPFNIV
+219 
-225 TLVARGKNRKV
+225 
-236 EIECTADHRW
+236 
-246 MLEDGSITTS
+246 
-256 LKVGDRIK
+256 
-264 RFERH
+264 
-269 RNTITNEE
+269 
-277 QAKYWCFGFIVGD
+277 
-290 GCDHYNLSHVRL
+290 
-302 CGYKNQYLENFKKA
+302 
-316 GCFYNLTPDFGK
+316 
-328 DACPVTSH
+328 
-336 FRKQDFLNSKGW
+336 
-348 KFLNAEQ
+348 
-355 KAFLF
+355 
-360 EGLMAADHWGENSIT
+360 
-375 TSDERELNL
+375 
-384 IKECAPIA
+384 
-392 GYVISSI
+392 
-399 KEVTRNTNYK
+399 
-409 ENALQYEIRFISTM
+409 
-423 KENYGYVVKCIKPKY
+423 
-438 KDNRPQQTYCVEEP
+438 
-452 ETHTFTLEKGVVT
+452 
-465 GNCDVF
+465 DVF

-499 LAAQVNLIIS
+499 LAAQINLIIS

-534 KIELLTILSVLPK
+534 KIELLSILSVLPK
-547 WLALI
+547 WFAFI

-560 VEVMVKRDVHVGI
+560 VEVMVKRDIHVGI

-600 EAMGEREQKD
+600 EAMGEQEQKD

-691 PAMGCRSFLAPVWE
+691 PCMGCRSFLAPIWE

-711 NTMFYWQYVTSNNI
+711 STKFYWQYVTSNNI

-862 EDDTIGDWVV
+862 EEDTIGDWVM

-899 NTSSKGQK
+899 NTSAKGQK

-974 EDIDAFLKLK
+974 EDIDAFLKLN

-1007 KNPEAII
+1007 RNPEAII

-1114 MKPTPKSC
+1114 MKPITKSC

>member
-165 YSPVMPLHNCFSGNT
+165 YSPVMPLHNC
-180 KVVTEYG
+180 
-187 TLPFSSFK
+187 
-195 EGETITVLDYKGV
+195 
-208 RRKAI
+208 
-213 VHLFEK
+213 
-219 QPFNIV
+219 
-225 TLVARGKNRKV
+225 
-236 EIECTADHRW
+236 
-246 MLEDGSITTS
+246 
-256 LKVGDRIK
+256 
-264 RFERH
+264 
-269 RNTITNEE
+269 
-277 QAKYWCFGFIVGD
+277 
-290 GCDHYNLSHVRL
+290 
-302 CGYKNQYLENFKKA
+302 
-316 GCFYNLTPDFGK
+316 
-328 DACPVTSH
+328 
-336 FRKQDFLNSKGW
+336 
-348 KFLNAEQ
+348 
-355 KAFLF
+355 
-360 EGLMAADHWGENSIT
+360 
-375 TSDERELNL
+375 
-384 IKECAPIA
+384 
-392 GYVISSI
+392 
-399 KEVTRNTNYK
+399 
-409 ENALQYEIRFISTM
+409 
-423 KENYGYVVKCIKPKY
+423 
-438 KDNRPQQTYCVEEP
+438 
-452 ETHTFTLEKGVVT
+452 
-465 GNCDVF
+465 DVF

-499 LAAQVNLIIS
+499 LAAQINLIIS

-534 KIELLTILSVLPK
+534 KIELLSILSVLPK
-547 WLALI
+547 WFAFI

-560 VEVMVKRDVHVGI
+560 VEVMVKRDIHVGI

-610 LAFIIEEIL
+610 LAFIFEEIL

-691 PAMGCRSFLAPVWE
+691 PCMGCRSFLAPIWE

-711 NTMFYWQYVTSNNI
+711 STKFYWQYVTTSNV
-725 QYEGAPGRNIDFN
+725 QYEGAPGRNINFD
-738 RKIEYSVLPHSD
+738 RKIEYGVLPHFD
-750 ANCEIA
+750 VNCGIA

-849 PILWQHGALARLN
+849 PILWQNGALARLN
-862 EDDTIGDWVV
+862 EEDTIGDWVM

-899 NTSSKGQK
+899 NTSAKGQK
-907 TSSKILQYLNKK
+907 TSSNILQYLNKK

-1007 KNPEAII
+1007 KNPEAIVV
-1014 SVIQYMHEHIMYA
+1014 VIQYIHEHIMYA

-1114 MKPTPKSC
+1114 MKPIPKSC

>member
-165 YSPVMPLHNCFSGNT
+165 YSPVMPLHNC
-180 KVVTEYG
+180 
-187 TLPFSSFK
+187 
-195 EGETITVLDYKGV
+195 
-208 RRKAI
+208 
-213 VHLFEK
+213 
-219 QPFNIV
+219 
-225 TLVARGKNRKV
+225 
-236 EIECTADHRW
+236 
-246 MLEDGSITTS
+246 
-256 LKVGDRIK
+256 
-264 RFERH
+264 
-269 RNTITNEE
+269 
-277 QAKYWCFGFIVGD
+277 
-290 GCDHYNLSHVRL
+290 
-302 CGYKNQYLENFKKA
+302 
-316 GCFYNLTPDFGK
+316 
-328 DACPVTSH
+328 
-336 FRKQDFLNSKGW
+336 
-348 KFLNAEQ
+348 
-355 KAFLF
+355 
-360 EGLMAADHWGENSIT
+360 
-375 TSDERELNL
+375 
-384 IKECAPIA
+384 
-392 GYVISSI
+392 
-399 KEVTRNTNYK
+399 
-409 ENALQYEIRFISTM
+409 
-423 KENYGYVVKCIKPKY
+423 
-438 KDNRPQQTYCVEEP
+438 
-452 ETHTFTLEKGVVT
+452 
-465 GNCDVF
+465 DVF

-499 LAAQVNLIIS
+499 LAAQINLIIS

-738 RKIEYSVLPHSD
+738 RKIEYGYLPSFD

-756 INFRGNTGWLKE
+756 INFRGNTGWLRE
-768 TTDEEVVILQPIVYG
+768 VTEDEVVILQPIVYG

-788 VVTINLPHCALSA
+788 VVTVNLPHCALSA

-862 EDDTIGDWVV
+862 EDDTIGDWVM

-899 NTSSKGQK
+899 NTSVKGQK
-907 TSSKILQYLNKK
+907 ASSKILQYLNKK

-998 SYIETPDMQ
+998 SYIETSDMQ

-1102 LDSES
+1102 LDNEC

-1114 MKPTPKSC
+1114 MKPIPKSC

>member
-165 YSPVMPLHNCFSGNT
+165 YSPVMPLHNC
-180 KVVTEYG
+180 
-187 TLPFSSFK
+187 
-195 EGETITVLDYKGV
+195 
-208 RRKAI
+208 
-213 VHLFEK
+213 
-219 QPFNIV
+219 
-225 TLVARGKNRKV
+225 
-236 EIECTADHRW
+236 
-246 MLEDGSITTS
+246 
-256 LKVGDRIK
+256 
-264 RFERH
+264 
-269 RNTITNEE
+269 
-277 QAKYWCFGFIVGD
+277 
-290 GCDHYNLSHVRL
+290 
-302 CGYKNQYLENFKKA
+302 
-316 GCFYNLTPDFGK
+316 
-328 DACPVTSH
+328 
-336 FRKQDFLNSKGW
+336 
-348 KFLNAEQ
+348 
-355 KAFLF
+355 
-360 EGLMAADHWGENSIT
+360 
-375 TSDERELNL
+375 
-384 IKECAPIA
+384 
-392 GYVISSI
+392 
-399 KEVTRNTNYK
+399 
-409 ENALQYEIRFISTM
+409 
-423 KENYGYVVKCIKPKY
+423 
-438 KDNRPQQTYCVEEP
+438 
-452 ETHTFTLEKGVVT
+452 
-465 GNCDVF
+465 DVF
-471 NIEDMLDNGFMMND
+471 NIEDMLNNGFMMND

-499 LAAQVNLIIS
+499 LAAQINLIIS

-534 KIELLTILSVLPK
+534 KIELLSILSVLPK
-547 WLALI
+547 WFAFI

-560 VEVMVKRDVHVGI
+560 VEVMVKRDIHVGI

-600 EAMGEREQKD
+600 EAMGEQEQKD

-691 PAMGCRSFLAPVWE
+691 PCMGCRSFVSAIWE

-711 NTMFYWQYVTSNNI
+711 NTKFYWQYVTSNNI

-738 RKIEYSVLPHSD
+738 RKIEYGYLPSFD
-750 ANCEIA
+750 ENCEIA

-788 VVTINLPHCALSA
+788 VVTVNLPHCALSA

-862 EDDTIGDWVV
+862 EDDTIGDWVM

-899 NTSSKGQK
+899 NTSVKGQK

-974 EDIDAFLKLK
+974 EDIDAFLKLN

-1007 KNPEAII
+1007 RNPEAII

-1037 NCGYQGELKMIK
+1037 NCGYQGELEMIK

-1059 PVCGCDDPDKQLVTR
+1059 PVCRCDDPDKQLVTR

-1107 NIRYVGN
+1107 NIHYVGN
-1114 MKPTPKSC
+1114 MKPIPKSC

>member
-165 YSPVMPLHNCFSGNT
+165 YSPVMPLHNC
-180 KVVTEYG
+180 
-187 TLPFSSFK
+187 
-195 EGETITVLDYKGV
+195 
-208 RRKAI
+208 
-213 VHLFEK
+213 
-219 QPFNIV
+219 
-225 TLVARGKNRKV
+225 
-236 EIECTADHRW
+236 
-246 MLEDGSITTS
+246 
-256 LKVGDRIK
+256 
-264 RFERH
+264 
-269 RNTITNEE
+269 
-277 QAKYWCFGFIVGD
+277 
-290 GCDHYNLSHVRL
+290 
-302 CGYKNQYLENFKKA
+302 
-316 GCFYNLTPDFGK
+316 
-328 DACPVTSH
+328 
-336 FRKQDFLNSKGW
+336 
-348 KFLNAEQ
+348 
-355 KAFLF
+355 
-360 EGLMAADHWGENSIT
+360 
-375 TSDERELNL
+375 
-384 IKECAPIA
+384 
-392 GYVISSI
+392 
-399 KEVTRNTNYK
+399 
-409 ENALQYEIRFISTM
+409 
-423 KENYGYVVKCIKPKY
+423 
-438 KDNRPQQTYCVEEP
+438 
-452 ETHTFTLEKGVVT
+452 
-465 GNCDVF
+465 DVF

-499 LAAQVNLIIS
+499 LAAQINLIIS

-534 KIELLTILSVLPK
+534 KIELLSILSVLPK
-547 WLALI
+547 WFAFI

-560 VEVMVKRDVHVGI
+560 VEVMVKRDIHVGI

-600 EAMGEREQKD
+600 EAMGEQEQKD

-691 PAMGCRSFLAPVWE
+691 PCMGCRSFLAPIWE

-711 NTMFYWQYVTSNNI
+711 STKFYWQYVTSNNI

-738 RKIEYSVLPHSD
+738 RKIEYGVLPHFD
-750 ANCEIA
+750 ANCGIA

-768 TTDEEVVILQPIVYG
+768 TTDEEVVVLQPIVYG

-788 VVTINLPHCALSA
+788 VVTVNLPHCALSA

-862 EDDTIGDWVV
+862 EEDTIGDWVM

-899 NTSSKGQK
+899 NTSVKGQK

-974 EDIDAFLKLK
+974 EDIDAFLKLN

-1007 KNPEAII
+1007 RNPEAII

-1114 MKPTPKSC
+1114 MKPITKSC

>member
-165 YSPVMPLHNCFSGNT
+165 YSPVMPLHNC
-180 KVVTEYG
+180 
-187 TLPFSSFK
+187 
-195 EGETITVLDYKGV
+195 
-208 RRKAI
+208 
-213 VHLFEK
+213 
-219 QPFNIV
+219 
-225 TLVARGKNRKV
+225 
-236 EIECTADHRW
+236 
-246 MLEDGSITTS
+246 
-256 LKVGDRIK
+256 
-264 RFERH
+264 
-269 RNTITNEE
+269 
-277 QAKYWCFGFIVGD
+277 
-290 GCDHYNLSHVRL
+290 
-302 CGYKNQYLENFKKA
+302 
-316 GCFYNLTPDFGK
+316 
-328 DACPVTSH
+328 
-336 FRKQDFLNSKGW
+336 
-348 KFLNAEQ
+348 
-355 KAFLF
+355 
-360 EGLMAADHWGENSIT
+360 
-375 TSDERELNL
+375 
-384 IKECAPIA
+384 
-392 GYVISSI
+392 
-399 KEVTRNTNYK
+399 
-409 ENALQYEIRFISTM
+409 
-423 KENYGYVVKCIKPKY
+423 
-438 KDNRPQQTYCVEEP
+438 
-452 ETHTFTLEKGVVT
+452 
-465 GNCDVF
+465 DVF

-499 LAAQVNLIIS
+499 LAAQINLIIS

-547 WLALI
+547 WLAFI

-560 VEVMVKRDVHVGI
+560 VEVMVKRDIHVGI

-691 PAMGCRSFLAPVWE
+691 PCMGCRSFLAPIWE
-705 ERRYPR
+705 ERRYSR
-711 NTMFYWQYVTSNNI
+711 NTKFYWQYVTSNNI

-862 EDDTIGDWVV
+862 EEDTIGDWVM

-899 NTSSKGQK
+899 NTSAKGQK

-1007 KNPEAII
+1007 KNPEAIVV
-1014 SVIQYMHEHIMYA
+1014 VIQYIHEHIMYA

-1102 LDSES
+1102 LDSEC

-1114 MKPTPKSC
+1114 VKPIPKSC

>member
-165 YSPVMPLHNCFSGNT
+165 YSPVMPLHNC
-180 KVVTEYG
+180 
-187 TLPFSSFK
+187 
-195 EGETITVLDYKGV
+195 
-208 RRKAI
+208 
-213 VHLFEK
+213 
-219 QPFNIV
+219 
-225 TLVARGKNRKV
+225 
-236 EIECTADHRW
+236 
-246 MLEDGSITTS
+246 
-256 LKVGDRIK
+256 
-264 RFERH
+264 
-269 RNTITNEE
+269 
-277 QAKYWCFGFIVGD
+277 
-290 GCDHYNLSHVRL
+290 
-302 CGYKNQYLENFKKA
+302 
-316 GCFYNLTPDFGK
+316 
-328 DACPVTSH
+328 
-336 FRKQDFLNSKGW
+336 
-348 KFLNAEQ
+348 
-355 KAFLF
+355 
-360 EGLMAADHWGENSIT
+360 
-375 TSDERELNL
+375 
-384 IKECAPIA
+384 
-392 GYVISSI
+392 
-399 KEVTRNTNYK
+399 
-409 ENALQYEIRFISTM
+409 
-423 KENYGYVVKCIKPKY
+423 
-438 KDNRPQQTYCVEEP
+438 
-452 ETHTFTLEKGVVT
+452 
-465 GNCDVF
+465 DVF

-499 LAAQVNLIIS
+499 LAAQINLIIS

-534 KIELLTILSVLPK
+534 KIELLSILSVLPK
-547 WLALI
+547 WFAFI

-600 EAMGEREQKD
+600 EAMGEQEQKD

-691 PAMGCRSFLAPVWE
+691 PCMGCRSFLAPIWE

-711 NTMFYWQYVTSNNI
+711 STKFYWQYVTSNNI

-738 RKIEYSVLPHSD
+738 RKIEYSVLPHFD

-788 VVTINLPHCALSA
+788 VVTVNLPHCALSA

-862 EDDTIGDWVV
+862 EEDTIGDWVM

-899 NTSSKGQK
+899 NTSVKGQK

-1007 KNPEAII
+1007 RNPEAII

-1114 MKPTPKSC
+1114 MKPIPKSC

>member
-41 DKVVATVEKFLEP
+41 DKVVSTVEKFLEP

-165 YSPVMPLHNCFSGNT
+165 YSPVMPLHNC
-180 KVVTEYG
+180 
-187 TLPFSSFK
+187 
-195 EGETITVLDYKGV
+195 
-208 RRKAI
+208 
-213 VHLFEK
+213 
-219 QPFNIV
+219 
-225 TLVARGKNRKV
+225 
-236 EIECTADHRW
+236 
-246 MLEDGSITTS
+246 
-256 LKVGDRIK
+256 
-264 RFERH
+264 
-269 RNTITNEE
+269 
-277 QAKYWCFGFIVGD
+277 
-290 GCDHYNLSHVRL
+290 
-302 CGYKNQYLENFKKA
+302 
-316 GCFYNLTPDFGK
+316 
-328 DACPVTSH
+328 
-336 FRKQDFLNSKGW
+336 
-348 KFLNAEQ
+348 
-355 KAFLF
+355 
-360 EGLMAADHWGENSIT
+360 
-375 TSDERELNL
+375 
-384 IKECAPIA
+384 
-392 GYVISSI
+392 
-399 KEVTRNTNYK
+399 
-409 ENALQYEIRFISTM
+409 
-423 KENYGYVVKCIKPKY
+423 
-438 KDNRPQQTYCVEEP
+438 
-452 ETHTFTLEKGVVT
+452 
-465 GNCDVF
+465 DVF

-499 LAAQVNLIIS
+499 LAAQINLIIS

-547 WLALI
+547 WFAFI

-560 VEVMVKRDVHVGI
+560 VEVMVKRDIHVGI

-600 EAMGEREQKD
+600 EAMGEQEQKD

-691 PAMGCRSFLAPVWE
+691 PCMGCRSFLAPIWE

-711 NTMFYWQYVTSNNI
+711 NTKFYWQYVTSNNI

-738 RKIEYSVLPHSD
+738 RKIEYSVLPHFD
-750 ANCEIA
+750 ANCDIA

-768 TTDEEVVILQPIVYG
+768 TTDEEVVVLQPIVYG

-788 VVTINLPHCALSA
+788 VVTVNLPHCALSA

-849 PILWQHGALARLN
+849 PILWQHGALARLD
-862 EDDTIGDWVV
+862 EEDTIGDWVM

-899 NTSSKGQK
+899 NTSAKGQK

-1007 KNPEAII
+1007 KNPEAIVV
-1014 SVIQYMHEHIMYA
+1014 VIQYIHEHIMYA

-1102 LDSES
+1102 LDSEC

-1114 MKPTPKSC
+1114 MKPIPKSC

>member
-165 YSPVMPLHNCFSGNT
+165 YSPVMPLHNC
-180 KVVTEYG
+180 
-187 TLPFSSFK
+187 
-195 EGETITVLDYKGV
+195 
-208 RRKAI
+208 
-213 VHLFEK
+213 
-219 QPFNIV
+219 
-225 TLVARGKNRKV
+225 
-236 EIECTADHRW
+236 
-246 MLEDGSITTS
+246 
-256 LKVGDRIK
+256 
-264 RFERH
+264 
-269 RNTITNEE
+269 
-277 QAKYWCFGFIVGD
+277 
-290 GCDHYNLSHVRL
+290 
-302 CGYKNQYLENFKKA
+302 
-316 GCFYNLTPDFGK
+316 
-328 DACPVTSH
+328 
-336 FRKQDFLNSKGW
+336 
-348 KFLNAEQ
+348 
-355 KAFLF
+355 
-360 EGLMAADHWGENSIT
+360 
-375 TSDERELNL
+375 
-384 IKECAPIA
+384 
-392 GYVISSI
+392 
-399 KEVTRNTNYK
+399 
-409 ENALQYEIRFISTM
+409 
-423 KENYGYVVKCIKPKY
+423 
-438 KDNRPQQTYCVEEP
+438 
-452 ETHTFTLEKGVVT
+452 
-465 GNCDVF
+465 DVF

-499 LAAQVNLIIS
+499 LAAQINLIIS

-547 WLALI
+547 WLAFI

-560 VEVMVKRDVHVGI
+560 VEVMVKRDIHVGI

-600 EAMGEREQKD
+600 EAMGEQEQKD

-691 PAMGCRSFLAPVWE
+691 PCMGCRSFLAPIWE

-711 NTMFYWQYVTSNNI
+711 NTKFYWQYVTSSNI

-738 RKIEYSVLPHSD
+738 RKIEYSVLPHFD

-768 TTDEEVVILQPIVYG
+768 TTDEEVVVLQPIVYG

-849 PILWQHGALARLN
+849 PILWQHGALARLD
-862 EDDTIGDWVV
+862 EEDTIGDWVM

-899 NTSSKGQK
+899 NTSVKGQK

-1014 SVIQYMHEHIMYA
+1014 VVIQYIHEHIMYA

-1102 LDSES
+1102 LDSEC

-1114 MKPTPKSC
+1114 MKPIPKSC

>member
-165 YSPVMPLHNCFSGNT
+165 YSPVMPLHNC
-180 KVVTEYG
+180 
-187 TLPFSSFK
+187 
-195 EGETITVLDYKGV
+195 
-208 RRKAI
+208 
-213 VHLFEK
+213 
-219 QPFNIV
+219 
-225 TLVARGKNRKV
+225 
-236 EIECTADHRW
+236 
-246 MLEDGSITTS
+246 
-256 LKVGDRIK
+256 
-264 RFERH
+264 
-269 RNTITNEE
+269 
-277 QAKYWCFGFIVGD
+277 
-290 GCDHYNLSHVRL
+290 
-302 CGYKNQYLENFKKA
+302 
-316 GCFYNLTPDFGK
+316 
-328 DACPVTSH
+328 
-336 FRKQDFLNSKGW
+336 
-348 KFLNAEQ
+348 
-355 KAFLF
+355 
-360 EGLMAADHWGENSIT
+360 
-375 TSDERELNL
+375 
-384 IKECAPIA
+384 
-392 GYVISSI
+392 
-399 KEVTRNTNYK
+399 
-409 ENALQYEIRFISTM
+409 
-423 KENYGYVVKCIKPKY
+423 
-438 KDNRPQQTYCVEEP
+438 
-452 ETHTFTLEKGVVT
+452 
-465 GNCDVF
+465 DVF

-499 LAAQVNLIIS
+499 LAAQINLIIS

-600 EAMGEREQKD
+600 EAMGEQEQKD

-738 RKIEYSVLPHSD
+738 RKIEYGYLPSFD
-750 ANCEIA
+750 VNCEIA

-899 NTSSKGQK
+899 NTSVKGQK

-974 EDIDAFLKLK
+974 EDIDAFLKLN

-1007 KNPEAII
+1007 RNPEAII

-1114 MKPTPKSC
+1114 MKPIPKSC

>member
-165 YSPVMPLHNCFSGNT
+165 YSPVMPLHNC
-180 KVVTEYG
+180 
-187 TLPFSSFK
+187 
-195 EGETITVLDYKGV
+195 
-208 RRKAI
+208 
-213 VHLFEK
+213 
-219 QPFNIV
+219 
-225 TLVARGKNRKV
+225 
-236 EIECTADHRW
+236 
-246 MLEDGSITTS
+246 
-256 LKVGDRIK
+256 
-264 RFERH
+264 
-269 RNTITNEE
+269 
-277 QAKYWCFGFIVGD
+277 
-290 GCDHYNLSHVRL
+290 
-302 CGYKNQYLENFKKA
+302 
-316 GCFYNLTPDFGK
+316 
-328 DACPVTSH
+328 
-336 FRKQDFLNSKGW
+336 
-348 KFLNAEQ
+348 
-355 KAFLF
+355 
-360 EGLMAADHWGENSIT
+360 
-375 TSDERELNL
+375 
-384 IKECAPIA
+384 
-392 GYVISSI
+392 
-399 KEVTRNTNYK
+399 
-409 ENALQYEIRFISTM
+409 
-423 KENYGYVVKCIKPKY
+423 
-438 KDNRPQQTYCVEEP
+438 
-452 ETHTFTLEKGVVT
+452 
-465 GNCDVF
+465 DVF

-499 LAAQVNLIIS
+499 LAAQINLIIS

-534 KIELLTILSVLPK
+534 KIELLSILSVLPK
-547 WLALI
+547 WFAFI

-560 VEVMVKRDVHVGI
+560 VEVMVKRDIHVGI

-600 EAMGEREQKD
+600 EAMGEQEQKD

-691 PAMGCRSFLAPVWE
+691 PCMGCRSFLAPIWE

-711 NTMFYWQYVTSNNI
+711 STKFYWQYVTSNNI

-738 RKIEYSVLPHSD
+738 RKIEYSVLPHFD

-768 TTDEEVVILQPIVYG
+768 MTDEEVVVLQPIVYG

-849 PILWQHGALARLN
+849 PILWQHGALARLD
-862 EDDTIGDWVV
+862 EEDTIGDWVM

-899 NTSSKGQK
+899 NTSVKGQK

-952 FGLIEHITDKEYVV
+952 FGLIEHITDKEYIV

-974 EDIDAFLKLK
+974 EDIDAFLKLN

-1007 KNPEAII
+1007 RNPEAII

-1114 MKPTPKSC
+1114 MKPIPKSC

>member
-41 DKVVATVEKFLEP
+41 GKVVATVEKFLEP

-165 YSPVMPLHNCFSGNT
+165 YSPVMPLHNC
-180 KVVTEYG
+180 
-187 TLPFSSFK
+187 
-195 EGETITVLDYKGV
+195 
-208 RRKAI
+208 
-213 VHLFEK
+213 
-219 QPFNIV
+219 
-225 TLVARGKNRKV
+225 
-236 EIECTADHRW
+236 
-246 MLEDGSITTS
+246 
-256 LKVGDRIK
+256 
-264 RFERH
+264 
-269 RNTITNEE
+269 
-277 QAKYWCFGFIVGD
+277 
-290 GCDHYNLSHVRL
+290 
-302 CGYKNQYLENFKKA
+302 
-316 GCFYNLTPDFGK
+316 
-328 DACPVTSH
+328 
-336 FRKQDFLNSKGW
+336 
-348 KFLNAEQ
+348 
-355 KAFLF
+355 
-360 EGLMAADHWGENSIT
+360 
-375 TSDERELNL
+375 
-384 IKECAPIA
+384 
-392 GYVISSI
+392 
-399 KEVTRNTNYK
+399 
-409 ENALQYEIRFISTM
+409 
-423 KENYGYVVKCIKPKY
+423 
-438 KDNRPQQTYCVEEP
+438 
-452 ETHTFTLEKGVVT
+452 
-465 GNCDVF
+465 DVF

-499 LAAQVNLIIS
+499 LAAQINLIIS

-547 WLALI
+547 WFAFI

-600 EAMGEREQKD
+600 EAMGKQEQKD

-691 PAMGCRSFLAPVWE
+691 PCMGCRSFLAPIWE

-711 NTMFYWQYVTSNNI
+711 NTKFYWQYVTSNNI

-788 VVTINLPHCALSA
+788 VVTVNLPHCALSA

-862 EDDTIGDWVV
+862 EDDTIGDWVM

-899 NTSSKGQK
+899 NTSAKGQK

-1007 KNPEAII
+1007 KNPEAIVV
-1014 SVIQYMHEHIMYA
+1014 VIQYIHEHIMYA

-1102 LDSES
+1102 LDSEC

-1114 MKPTPKSC
+1114 VKPIPKNC

>member
-41 DKVVATVEKFLEP
+41 GKVVATVEKFLEP

-165 YSPVMPLHNCFSGNT
+165 YSPVMPLHNC
-180 KVVTEYG
+180 
-187 TLPFSSFK
+187 
-195 EGETITVLDYKGV
+195 
-208 RRKAI
+208 
-213 VHLFEK
+213 
-219 QPFNIV
+219 
-225 TLVARGKNRKV
+225 
-236 EIECTADHRW
+236 
-246 MLEDGSITTS
+246 
-256 LKVGDRIK
+256 
-264 RFERH
+264 
-269 RNTITNEE
+269 
-277 QAKYWCFGFIVGD
+277 
-290 GCDHYNLSHVRL
+290 
-302 CGYKNQYLENFKKA
+302 
-316 GCFYNLTPDFGK
+316 
-328 DACPVTSH
+328 
-336 FRKQDFLNSKGW
+336 
-348 KFLNAEQ
+348 
-355 KAFLF
+355 
-360 EGLMAADHWGENSIT
+360 
-375 TSDERELNL
+375 
-384 IKECAPIA
+384 
-392 GYVISSI
+392 
-399 KEVTRNTNYK
+399 
-409 ENALQYEIRFISTM
+409 
-423 KENYGYVVKCIKPKY
+423 
-438 KDNRPQQTYCVEEP
+438 
-452 ETHTFTLEKGVVT
+452 
-465 GNCDVF
+465 DVF

-499 LAAQVNLIIS
+499 LAAQINLIIS
-509 GSQYGGQTFS
+509 GSQYGGQSFS

-711 NTMFYWQYVTSNNI
+711 NTKFYWQYTTSSNV

-738 RKIEYSVLPHSD
+738 RKIEYGYLPSFD
-750 ANCEIA
+750 ANCGIA

-788 VVTINLPHCALSA
+788 VITINLPHCALSA

-811 SKYLKDE
+811 PKYLFDE
-818 FYRILDE
+818 FYRIIDE
-825 RLEICHKALLT
+825 RLDICHKALLT

-862 EDDTIGDWVV
+862 EDDTIGDWVM

-899 NTSSKGQK
+899 NTSVKGQK

-952 FGLIEHITDKEYVV
+952 FGLIEHITDKEYIV

-974 EDIDAFLKLK
+974 EDIDAFRKLK

-998 SYIETPDMQ
+998 SYIETSDMQ

-1037 NCGYQGELKMIK
+1037 NCGYQGELEMIK

-1059 PVCGCDDPDKQLVTR
+1059 PVCKCDDPDKQLVTR

-1093 DDIFNRTLH
+1093 DDIYNRTLH
-1102 LDSES
+1102 LDGEC
-1107 NIRYVGN
+1107 NLHRV
-1114 MKPTPKSC
+1114 
-1122 LCS
+1122 

>member
-165 YSPVMPLHNCFSGNT
+165 YSPVMPLHNC
-180 KVVTEYG
+180 
-187 TLPFSSFK
+187 
-195 EGETITVLDYKGV
+195 
-208 RRKAI
+208 
-213 VHLFEK
+213 
-219 QPFNIV
+219 
-225 TLVARGKNRKV
+225 
-236 EIECTADHRW
+236 
-246 MLEDGSITTS
+246 
-256 LKVGDRIK
+256 
-264 RFERH
+264 
-269 RNTITNEE
+269 
-277 QAKYWCFGFIVGD
+277 
-290 GCDHYNLSHVRL
+290 
-302 CGYKNQYLENFKKA
+302 
-316 GCFYNLTPDFGK
+316 
-328 DACPVTSH
+328 
-336 FRKQDFLNSKGW
+336 
-348 KFLNAEQ
+348 
-355 KAFLF
+355 
-360 EGLMAADHWGENSIT
+360 
-375 TSDERELNL
+375 
-384 IKECAPIA
+384 
-392 GYVISSI
+392 
-399 KEVTRNTNYK
+399 
-409 ENALQYEIRFISTM
+409 
-423 KENYGYVVKCIKPKY
+423 
-438 KDNRPQQTYCVEEP
+438 
-452 ETHTFTLEKGVVT
+452 
-465 GNCDVF
+465 DVF

-499 LAAQVNLIIS
+499 LAAQINLIIS

-534 KIELLTILSVLPK
+534 KIELLSILSVLPK
-547 WLALI
+547 WFAFI

-691 PAMGCRSFLAPVWE
+691 PCMGCRSFLAPIWE

-738 RKIEYSVLPHSD
+738 RKIEYGYLPSFD

-788 VVTINLPHCALSA
+788 VVTVNLPHCALSA

-862 EDDTIGDWVV
+862 EDDTIGDWVM

-899 NTSSKGQK
+899 NTSVKGQK

-974 EDIDAFLKLK
+974 EDIDAFLKLN

-1007 KNPEAII
+1007 RNPEAII

-1037 NCGYQGELKMIK
+1037 NCGYQGELEMVK

-1114 MKPTPKSC
+1114 MKPIPKSC